1 MNAKVLI
8 FFLLV
13 ILILGIGSQC
23 LAITIPNPIKAETI
37 SELIKD
43 IADLIFWVALAI
55 VPFMIIIGGIMFIIA
70 GGDPQKVGR
79 AKSLLFWSAIGLAIL
94 LLAQAIAAV
103 IETII
108 GGTS

>member
-8 FFLLV
+8 FFLFVL
-13 ILILGIGSQC
+13 LLLGVGGQC

-37 SELIKD
+37 SELIGD
-43 IADLIFWVALAI
+43 IADLIFWVALAV
-55 VPFMIIIGGIMFIIA
+55 VPFMIIVGGIMFLLS

-79 AKSLLFWSAIGLAIL
+79 AKSLLFWSAIGLAVL
-94 LLAQAIAAV
+94 LLAQAISAV

-108 GGTS
+108 GGA

>member
-8 FFLLV
+8 FFLLF
-13 ILILGIGSQC
+13 ILLFGIGSQC
-23 LAITIPNPIKAETI
+23 FAITIPNPIKAETI

-55 VPFMIIIGGIMFIIA
+55 VPLMIIIGGIMFLFA

-79 AKSLLFWSAIGLAIL
+79 AKSLLFWSVIGLAVL

-108 GGTS
+108 GGT

>member
-1 MNAKVLI
+1 MNVKVLI
-8 FFLLV
+8 LFLLA

-23 LAITIPNPIKAETI
+23 FAITIPNPIEAETI
-37 SELIKD
+37 SELIQD
-43 IADLIFWVALAI
+43 IADLVFWVALAI
-55 VPFMIIIGGIMFIIA
+55 VPFMIIVGGIMFLIA

-79 AKSLLFWSAIGLAIL
+79 AKSLLFWSGVGLAVL

-108 GGTS
+108 GGT